1 MPLIMPN
8 DEQPLNE
15 RVAALEPIVLR
26 LVADGIDLQ
35 AFRTTML
42 TQITELKAELK
53 FLSWRV
59 GAVVGI
65 VVVIGNKLLSYGLD
79 KLLKP

>member
-1 MPLIMPN
+1 MPN
-8 DEQPLNE
+8 YEQPLNE